1 MIKLL
6 SLIATLAFV
15 GFGVVLGLLN
25 PTLVSFDYLIGQ
37 RHIPLSVLL
46 SVSFVVGML
55 FAGLFVFTQVMRL
68 QWKLHRLN
76 KQHKQQTIEVIEL
89 KKQLHRTT
97 PSAPS
102 QDITLKNPG

>member
-6 SLIATLAFV
+6 TLFATLAFL

-25 PTLVSFDYLIGQ
+25 PTLVSFDYFFDQ
-37 RHIPLSVLL
+37 RHIPLSILL
-46 SVSFVVGML
+46 SISFVSGML

-76 KQHKQQTIEVIEL
+76 KHNKQQTIEIIEL
-89 KKQLHRTT
+89 KKQLHRT
-97 PSAPS
+97 PSAPLKE
-102 QDITLKNPG
+102 IALKNLG